1 MHSNAKARLL
11 DHYLECFGDL
21 DLNDPVCRKYC
32 ALRLKCAIEQT
43 QQNRIIQLEDMINAQ
58 EIPLTVQ

>member
-1 MHSNAKARLL
+1 MRKKSKLSL
-11 DHYLECFGDL
+11 FDHYLECFGDL
-21 DLNDPVCRKYC
+21 DLKDPVCRRYC

-43 QQNRIIQLEDMINAQ
+43 EQNRLVQLEDMINAQ